1 MAVGNLGGSGGESG
15 ACCHWLR
22 HTAPRAASE
31 KRELQR
37 EPSGRN
43 QVRVEEAVE
52 MEVEEMERIVVQREA
67 IGKKSGKG
75 RGRSS

>member
-43 QVRVEEAVE
+43 QVWVEEAVE
-52 MEVEEMERIVVQREA
+52 MEVE
-67 IGKKSGKG
+67 
-75 RGRSS
+75 